1 MTQLEIA
8 LYILIG
14 ISLVFNIYNLFKEAG
29 ALKKKGKTP
38 LVGRNLVTT
47 FLAAVGEV
55 LVVWGIYTL
64 YGHFNIAHAGTAASL
79 VVFTITFLL
88 QNIGAYVMAWLTW
101 AIFVRRDK
109 KKMLKEL
116 EQEGKL

>member
-8 LYILIG
+8 LYIIIG
-14 ISLVFNIYNLFKEAG
+14 ISFILNIYNLFKEAG
-29 ALKKKGKTP
+29 TLKKKGKTP

-64 YGHFNIAHAGTAASL
+64 YSHFNLAHAGAAASL
-79 VVFTITFLL
+79 VVFTIAFLL
-88 QNIGAYVMAWLTW
+88 RNVGAYVMALSTW
-101 AIFVRRDK
+101 SVFVRIDK
-109 KKMLKEL
+109 KKMIKEM